1 MMLRQGLVVLVCV
14 FVCAGMLYGQPDA
27 PATPDETLA
36 RIEQLMKEQR
46 YDQMG
51 ELAVALAEEHPELAR
66 AWLWLGR
73 WRAITYENEQALT
86 AYDRAIS
93 LDPNLLQ
100 AHAWRAGAIRQ
111 IEGGEA
117 FEVAAREVC
126 DLCADAIAADPND
139 PEPLRVRSWAFR
151 WLHENDVARADLRE
165 LLDVHPDDADTLYWL
180 SVLQYREDP
189 QEALQLAERAV
200 ALEPRTVYCVV
211 ALAAAL
217 MNNDRP
223 FEALEVYESI
233 KEINPDAYPHYLVGF
248 VYWQKLN
255 QLPEAMAHF
264 EAAIEADPTNR
275 FGWSYKSNLLLIGHD
290 DPESALAVL
299 EQAVEAGVREQ
310 DLVSRFAGVYRALE
324 RWEDAVEYFTR
335 GLHFLP
341 GDLTMH
347 FRRAQALYELGRYE
361 EAWRDIHQAEEIGAS
376 LGWSPDEEFLEKLRE
391 AMPEPERN
399 AP

>member
-1 MMLRQGLVVLVCV
+1 MLRRELVALVCV
-14 FVCAGMLYGQPDA
+14 LVCAGMLHGQPDA
-27 PATPDETLA
+27 PATPDETLT
-36 RIEQLMKEQR
+36 RIEQLWKERR

-51 ELAVALAEEHPELAR
+51 ELAVALAEDHPELAR
-66 AWLWLGR
+66 GWLWLGY

-100 AHAWRAGAIRQ
+100 AHASRAEAIRQ

-117 FEVAAREVC
+117 FAVAARQVC

-139 PEPLRVRSWAFR
+139 PEPLRVRAGMLVGLR
-151 WLHENDVARADLRE
+151 ERAAAEADLRD
-165 LLDVHPDDADTLYWL
+165 LLEMRPDDADTLSWL
-180 SVLQYREDP
+180 SNLQIQEDP
-189 QEALQLAERAV
+189 QEALQLAQRAV
-200 ALEPRTVYCVV
+200 ELEPRNVRFVMDLGYT
-211 ALAAAL
+211 LQ
-217 MNNDRP
+217 NNDRP

-233 KEINPDAYPHYLVGF
+233 KEINPDAYPHCLVGF
-248 VYWQKLN
+248 LYWQELD

-264 EAAIEADPTNR
+264 EAAIEADPTNS
-275 FGWSYKSNLLLIGHD
+275 FGWSYKSNILLIGHD
-290 DPESALAVL
+290 DPEGGLAVL

-310 DLVSRFAGVYRALE
+310 DLLGEFAGYCLVLE
-324 RWEDAVEYFTR
+324 RWEDAVEYYTR

-341 GDLTMH
+341 NSQGMNAG
-347 FRRAQALYELGRYE
+347 RAEALYELGRYE
-361 EAWRDIHQAEEIGAS
+361 EAWRDIHLAEEIGAA

-399 AP
+399 DP